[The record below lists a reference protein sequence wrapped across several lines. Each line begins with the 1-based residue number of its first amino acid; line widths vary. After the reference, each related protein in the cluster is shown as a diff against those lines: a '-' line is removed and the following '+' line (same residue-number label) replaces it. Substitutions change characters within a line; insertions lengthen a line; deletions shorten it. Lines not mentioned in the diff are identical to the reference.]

1 MSSENLSESSNLAI
15 EPPAAL
21 SSKPKSKNPM
31 IWVQSITF
39 VLGLSLLFYLIYK
52 TGFKTIG
59 EIVSRI
65 GWGFLV
71 VVALNGLRHAVRAF
85 CIYLI
90 ISKENPSVKYI
101 NALAARLG
109 GEAVSVVTF
118 TGPFL
123 GDMTKAA
130 LLKRD
135 ATLSHS
141 AATIIVDNIIYYAS
155 VVLMIL
161 CGVGALFYTIG
172 GEDRVLRYTLIGIAV
187 FALAFFV
194 MMAVA
199 VTKQVK
205 PMSWVVS
212 RLINRNWLPGFIAR
226 RKDPIFDI
234 EETVY
239 QFYNERRAAFFAL
252 FGLIVFSHALSVV
265 EVFYVMELLGFEP
278 TVLTAFIIE
287 SLNKVINSAFSFVPG
302 TVGVYEGGNGIILK
316 IFGYTTAT
324 GVALALVRRGAIF
337 FWTFVGL
344 LILLGRTITRGAKQQ
359 ENEED
364 ES

>member
-1 MSSENLSESSNLAI
+1 MSSENLTESNDLPI
-15 EPPAAL
+15 ETTAAP
-21 SSKPKSKNPM
+21 SQPKSKNLM
-31 IWVQSITF
+31 IWLQSVAF
-39 VLGLSLLFYLIYK
+39 LLGLSLLFYLIYR
-52 TGFKTIG
+52 TGFKTIAD
-59 EIVSRI
+59 IVSRI
-65 GWGFLV
+65 GWGFLG
-71 VVALNGLRHAVRAF
+71 VVALNGLRHAVRAY

-109 GEAVSVVTF
+109 GEAVSVITF

-130 LLKRD
+130 LLKRN

-141 AATIIVDNIIYYAS
+141 AATIIVDNIIYYGS

-172 GEDRVLRYTLIGIAV
+172 GDDKVLRYTLIAIAV
-187 FALAFFV
+187 FAFSFFV
-194 MMAVA
+194 MMAAA
-199 VTKQVK
+199 VTRQIK
-205 PMSWVVS
+205 PMSWLVS
-212 RLINRNWLPGFIAR
+212 RLINRNWLPQFIAK
-226 RKDPIFDI
+226 RKDPIFEI

-239 QFYNERRAAFFAL
+239 EFYQHRRVTFFAL
-252 FGLIVFSHALSVV
+252 SALIVFSHALSVV

-302 TVGVYEGGNGIILK
+302 TIGVYEGGNGIILK

-344 LILLGRTITRGAKQQ
+344 AILLWRTIRRGAKHLGD
-359 ENEED
+359 ENI